1 MDIYLGWRLPASSCG
16 LPGDDGEPGCSRPK
30 RASLLL
36 DLAPHGGC
44 LAGDIAA
51 PAGGL
56 LHHPFTLTH
65 PKVSGLL
72 SVALFQ
78 TFTRFRALPGMLPC
92 GVRTFLG
99 RRAPASIRLTWS
111 SNPAIPCAAEFWT
124 CWNRFAVPVRFAL
137 TLSLS
142 R

>member
-1 MDIYLGWRLPASSCG
+1 MVGSRAAPAS
-16 LPGDDGEPGCSRPK
+16 EE
-30 RASLLL
+30 ASLLL

-44 LAGDIAA
+44 LAGDIAD

-56 LHHPFTLTH
+56 LHRRFTLTH
-65 PKVSGLL
+65 PAVSGLF

-99 RRAPASIRLTWS
+99 YRVPASIRLTWS
-111 SNPAIPCAAEFWT
+111 FLIG
-124 CWNRFAVPVRFAL
+124 
-137 TLSLS
+137 TLLYD
-142 R
+142 

>member
-1 MDIYLGWRLPASSCG
+1 MIGKKALPAS
-16 LPGDDGEPGCSRPK
+16 LE
-30 RASLLL
+30 ASLLL

-56 LHHPFTLTH
+56 LHHRFTLTL
-65 PKVSGLL
+65 PGESGIL

-78 TFTRFRALPGMLPC
+78 TFTRFRGLPGMLPY

-99 RRAPASIRLTWS
+99 
-111 SNPAIPCAAEFWT
+111 
-124 CWNRFAVPVRFAL
+124 
-137 TLSLS
+137 
-142 R
+142 